1 MSCGGI
7 RRRFSCHRDGDL
19 TSAEARRVDVHL
31 GGCAPCAAAW
41 RAYNAPLDL
50 LADAPRLIGSGDLAA
65 RVFDRLEMERRQ
77 PGLALIFRP
86 FGAARPLM
94 LPSLVPAVFVLT
106 AVLMGAFALDRLG
119 DEPLPAVA
127 RAGQNDGWGSG
138 LPLAGTES
146 NPMFPSSEVSSPR
159 VRSEEVFPRY
169 LLDHPGEGT
178 LFLETV
184 VARDGSV
191 SSVSLLGGDTELAR
205 PVLDALRRERYEPG
219 RSRGRPVA
227 VSIYRLI
234 TRMDVWPP
242 VT

>member
-1 MSCGGI
+1 MSCAGA
-7 RRRFSCHRDGDL
+7 RSRFSLHRDGEL
-19 TSAEARRVDVHL
+19 PLEVAGRVGVHL
-31 GGCAPCAAAW
+31 AACASCAAAW

-50 LADAPRLIGSGDLAA
+50 LGETPRLAPSGVAA
-65 RVFDRLEMERRQ
+65 RVFDRLDMERRQ
-77 PGLALIFRP
+77 PSLALLFRS
-86 FGAARPLM
+86 FGAARPLI
-94 LPSLVPAVFVLT
+94 LPSLVPAVFVLV
-106 AVLMGAFALDRLG
+106 AVLAAALALDRAG
-119 DEPLPAVA
+119 SDPLPALA
-127 RAGQNDGWGSG
+127 RSQQGEGWGSG

-146 NPMFPSSEVSSPR
+146 NPLFPSSEVSAPR
-159 VRSEEVFPRY
+159 VRSDEGFPRS
-169 LLDHPGEGT
+169 LLEHPGEGT

-191 SSVSLLGGDTELAR
+191 SAVNVLGGDSTMAL

-227 VSIYRLI
+227 VSVYRLI

>member
-1 MSCGGI
+1 MSCAGH
-7 RRRFSCHRDGDL
+7 RRRFSAHRDGDL
-19 TSAEARRVDVHL
+19 TSAESRRLDLHL
-31 GGCAPCAAAW
+31 GTCVECAAAW
-41 RAYNAPLDL
+41 RAFNAPLDL
-50 LADAPRLIGSGDLAA
+50 LADAPRLSPRGDLAA

-77 PGLALIFRP
+77 PGLSLLFRP
-86 FGAARPLM
+86 FGAARPFM

-106 AVLMGAFALDRLG
+106 AVLVGAFALDRLG
-119 DEPLPAVA
+119 EEPLPAVA
-127 RAGQNDGWGSG
+127 RGGASDGWASG

-146 NPMFPSSEVSSPR
+146 NPMFQSSEVSSPR
-159 VRSEEVFPRY
+159 MRSGEVFPRY
-169 LLDHPGEGT
+169 LLEHPGEGT

-191 SSVSLLGGDTELAR
+191 SAVNLLGGDTELAR

-234 TRMDVWPP
+234 TRMDVWGP
-242 VT
+242 TT